1 MKSRLTIVALTLALA
16 ACGGGGQQESAT
28 AEGSAPAATPA
39 EGTAEPAATTAMAG
53 EKSFAK
59 CAACHKVQK
68 DAPHGVG
75 PNLHGIVGKAIG
87 SAEGYNYSAAMK
99 AHGGVWD
106 AATLDAYLE
115 NPRKAVPGTKMAFA
129 GINNAEE
136 RKALIEYLAA
146 QK

>member
-1 MKSRLTIVALTLALA
+1 MKVRLTVLALTLALA
-16 ACGGGGQQESAT
+16 ACGGGGQQEAAAPEGGASAT
-28 AEGSAPAATPA
+28 ADADPAAS
-39 EGTAEPAATTAMAG
+39 TAMAG

-75 PNLHGIVGKAIG
+75 PNLYGIVGKAVG
-87 SAEGYNYSAAMK
+87 SADGYNYSVAMK
-99 AHGGVWD
+99 THGGVWD

-115 NPRKAVPGTKMAFA
+115 NPRKAIPGTKMAFA

-136 RKALIEYLAA
+136 RKILIHYLAA

>member
-1 MKSRLTIVALTLALA
+1 MKVRLTVVALTLALA
-16 ACGGGGQQESAT
+16 ACGGGGQQEAAAPEGGASAT
-28 AEGSAPAATPA
+28 ADADPAAS
-39 EGTAEPAATTAMAG
+39 TAMAG

-75 PNLHGIVGKAIG
+75 PNLHGIVGKAVG
-87 SAEGYNYSAAMK
+87 SAEGYNYSVAMK
-99 AHGGVWD
+99 THGGVWD

-115 NPRKAVPGTKMAFA
+115 NPRKAIPGTKMAFA

-136 RKALIEYLAA
+136 RKILIDYLAA

>member
-1 MKSRLTIVALTLALA
+1 MKVPLTVVALTMVLA
-16 ACGGGGQQESAT
+16 ACGGGGQQETAAPEGGASAT
-28 AEGSAPAATPA
+28 ADADPAAS
-39 EGTAEPAATTAMAG
+39 TAMAG

-68 DAPHGVG
+68 GAPQGVG
-75 PNLHGIVGKAIG
+75 PNLHGIVGKAVG
-87 SAEGYNYSAAMK
+87 SAEGYNYSVAMK
-99 AHGGVWD
+99 THGGVWD

-115 NPRKAVPGTKMAFA
+115 NPRKAIPGTKMAFA

-136 RKALIEYLAA
+136 RKILIDYLAA

>member
-1 MKSRLTIVALTLALA
+1 MKVRLTVVALTLALA
-16 ACGGGGQQESAT
+16 ACGGGGQQETTAPEGGASAT
-28 AEGSAPAATPA
+28 ADTDPAAS
-39 EGTAEPAATTAMAG
+39 TAMAG

-75 PNLHGIVGKAIG
+75 PNLHGIVGKAVG
-87 SAEGYNYSAAMK
+87 SADGYNYSVAMK
-99 AHGGVWD
+99 THGGVWD

-115 NPRKAVPGTKMAFA
+115 NPRKAIPGTKMAFA

-136 RKALIEYLAA
+136 RKILIDYLAA

>member
-1 MKSRLTIVALTLALA
+1 MKVRLTVVVLTLALA
-16 ACGGGGQQESAT
+16 ACGGGGQQETT
-28 AEGSAPAATPA
+28 APEGGASVTAGADTAAS
-39 EGTAEPAATTAMAG
+39 TAMAG

-75 PNLHGIVGKAIG
+75 PNLHGIVGKAVG
-87 SAEGYNYSAAMK
+87 SADGYNYSVAMK
-99 AHGGVWD
+99 THGGVWD

-115 NPRKAVPGTKMAFA
+115 NPRKAIPGTKMAFA

-136 RKALIEYLAA
+136 RKILIDYLAA